1 MVDSPR
7 VQPAD
12 RRAAHDFDPQRD
24 ETFDSA
30 HTEFRELRS
39 HCPVARSQ
47 EFGGF
52 WAMLG
57 YPELLEVITDID
69 RFTTSRQNAIP
80 SFAFTGVRPPL
91 HLDPPEH
98 MAYRRVINRFFT
110 PPMMRLMEPKVRRC
124 STDLLEPLIAS
135 GETDIALHYAQ
146 KLPAHVF
153 AEFFN
158 LSVDISTEIK
168 SVSGTYVA
176 AIQVL
181 DHETVKRL
189 SKRLYEIAQDII
201 DDRASGEYSAETDL
215 TAALLEAEYEGEPL
229 PEAMVLGCV
238 RQLIVTGMVAPSV
251 FIGNMFVH
259 LGRDPELQ
267 SYLREHPEHIDAA
280 VEEFLRLYNPY
291 RGMARTARFDTEV
304 GGQQILQHDPIALVY
319 TAANRD
325 PRVFEDPDTFVL
337 NRPNINDHISFG
349 RGTHS
354 CPGAPLARIMLRVTL
369 EEALSG
375 SEFRLTGSPGMAMWA
390 EWGTKSVP
398 LEFIAL

>member
-1 MVDSPR
+1 MTEEIHGC
-7 VQPAD
+7 PA
-12 RRAAHDFDPQRD
+12 RERHDFDPTKAED
-24 ETFDSA
+24 FDSA
-30 HTEFRELRS
+30 HRELAEVRS
-39 HCPVARSQ
+39 RCPVARSQ

-57 YPELLEVITDID
+57 YPELLEVITGID
-69 RFTTSRQNAIP
+69 RFTTRKQNAVP

-110 PPMMRLMEPKVRRC
+110 PPKMREIEPKVRRC
-124 STDLLEPLIAS
+124 SRELLEPLIAR
-135 GETDIALHYAQ
+135 GDVDIATEYAQ

-158 LSVDISTEIK
+158 LSVETSSEIK
-168 SVSGTYVA
+168 RVSGRYVD

-181 DHETVKRL
+181 DHDTVKEL
-189 SKRLYEIAQDII
+189 SGSLYAIAQQII
-201 DDRASGEYSAETDL
+201 DERASGTYSPEEDL
-215 TAALLEAEYEGEPL
+215 TAALLDAEYQGEPL
-229 PEAMVLGCV
+229 PPQMILGCV

-259 LGRDPELQ
+259 LSRDPQLQDEL
-267 SYLREHPEHIDAA
+267 RNDPEKIPAA

-304 GGQQILQHDPIALVY
+304 GGQKILKDDPIALVY

-325 PRVFEDPDTFVL
+325 PRVFENPDDFVL
-337 NRPNINDHISFG
+337 DRPNIRDHISFG

-369 EEALSG
+369 QEALSR
-375 SEFRLTGSPGMAMWA
+375 SEFALTGNPGMAKWA
-390 EWGTKSVP
+390 EWGTNSVP